1 MTDEKE
7 MKERILKRSDELF
20 RQFGFSKITMEEIAA
35 NLGISKKTLY
45 KHFSNKDHIL
55 KEIISEH
62 KCEIQTFIDNLV
74 NDNTL
79 QFIDKL
85 EKLMDFLTHHAPIVD
100 GPMLQDLI
108 KNHPELWNDIKEFR
122 KTKSNYQFSRLLKD
136 GMDSGFFRNDIN
148 QDFIVVAYMSAV
160 HGLINP
166 ETLSNMPYSMDQI
179 HKQLSKLLL
188 EGILSDSGREKYR
201 QLKIKNENKGDSTL

>member
-1 MTDEKE
+1 
-7 MKERILKRSDELF
+7 
-20 RQFGFSKITMEEIAA
+20 MEEIAS

-55 KEIISEH
+55 KEIIANH
-62 KCEIQTFIDNLV
+62 KCEIQTFIDELV
-74 NDNTL
+74 NDNSL

-85 EKLMDFLTHHAPIVD
+85 EKLMNFLTQHAPIVD

-122 KTKSNYQFSRLLKD
+122 KTKSNFQFSRLIKD
-136 GMDSGFFRNDIN
+136 GIDTGFFRNDIH

-160 HGLINP
+160 HGLLNP
-166 ETLSNMPYSMDQI
+166 EAISNSPYTIDQI
-179 HKQLSKLLL
+179 HKHLSRVLL
-188 EGILSDSGREKYR
+188 EGILSESGREKYK
-201 QLKIKNENKGDSTL
+201 QLKIKKDNKGDANV